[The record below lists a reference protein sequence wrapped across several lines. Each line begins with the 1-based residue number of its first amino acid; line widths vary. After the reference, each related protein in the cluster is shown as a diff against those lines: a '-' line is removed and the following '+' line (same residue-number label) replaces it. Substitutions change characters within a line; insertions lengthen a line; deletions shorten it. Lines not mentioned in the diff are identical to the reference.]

1 MFLLVDLWNKAAM
14 NIHVQVFVWI
24 YVFVLLSIYLGVE
37 LLGFIVT
44 LVSPLEEY
52 QIVFQSG
59 CPITQPS

>member
-44 LVSPLEEY
+44 LVSALEEY
-52 QIVFQSG
+52 QIVFQSS
-59 CPITQPS
+59 CPITQAS

>member
-1 MFLLVDLWNKAAM
+1 MFLLVDLWNEAAM

-52 QIVFQSG
+52 QIVFQSS
-59 CPITQPS
+59 CPITQAS

>member
-1 MFLLVDLWNKAAM
+1 M

-44 LVSPLEEY
+44 LVSALEEY
-52 QIVFQSG
+52 QIVFQSS
-59 CPITQPS
+59 CPITQAS

>member
-1 MFLLVDLWNKAAM
+1 M

-52 QIVFQSG
+52 QIVFQSS
-59 CPITQPS
+59 CPITQAS